1 MAKSRKLEETLALLN
16 QIRDEPTSEPG
27 LAILRQVLNSK
38 FSVAIAQ
45 AAKRV
50 GDAEVTQLIPELVTA
65 FNRCLIN
72 PATTDP
78 SCVAKKAI
86 AEALYR
92 MNYSDETVFLQ
103 GIRHIQME
111 AVWGGKED
119 TAPGLRAICAL
130 GLVRMNYDD
139 GLNELADLL
148 ADPKEEARIGA
159 ARAIAYSENPAGVAL
174 LRLRVKIGDVPPV
187 LSECLIA
194 LLQLAPDS
202 SIPLV
207 KSCLFAR
214 NPPLF
219 LEAAVEVAEAAA
231 LALAE
236 SRLPAAFDLLQ
247 DWWPQVRDAE
257 LRQTGLLAIA
267 TLRQDQAIALLLGLI
282 ADAPIADAKAAVKAL
297 GIYQDDHR
305 LWQQVVQTVEQR
317 GSVELKRAIDAV

>member
-1 MAKSRKLEETLALLN
+1 MAKSRKLEETLTLLA
-16 QIRDEPTSEPG
+16 QVRDEPASEQG
-27 LAILRQVLNSK
+27 LSILRQVLNSK

-50 GDAEVTQLIPELVTA
+50 GDAEITELIPELVTA
-65 FNRCLIN
+65 FNRCLIT

-130 GLVRMNYDD
+130 GLMRMNYDD

-187 LSECLIA
+187 LSECLMA

-207 KSCLFAR
+207 KDCLLAR
-214 NPPLF
+214 KPPLF

-231 LALAE
+231 LALGE
-236 SRLPAAFDLLQ
+236 SRLPSAFDLLR

-267 TLRQDQAIALLLGLI
+267 TLRQDQAIAFLLDLI
-282 ADAPIADAKAAVKAL
+282 ADAPVTDAKAAIKAL

-305 LWQQVVQTVEQR
+305 LWQQVMQTVEQR
-317 GSVELKRAIDAV
+317 GSVELKRAIAAV